1 MINVYIISGF
11 LGAGKTTFIQKLLK
25 EHKFDKVMLLENEF
39 GEVGV
44 DSAFFDS
51 SLKMKEINNGCIC
64 CSLQGDFEKALEE
77 IEEMGITDLLI
88 EPSGV
93 GKLSDIID
101 VVKKDSDFR
110 IISHICIVDVK
121 TASKYHNNFKE
132 YFDDQVK
139 AANALVLSHLDVADE
154 DKVNSVKEMLREVNP
169 DVDILD
175 TSIEEMNISD
185 LLNVIVSGGEIM
197 PEFDEHHHHHDED
210 EECDCC
216 CGHHHEHHH
225 HHHDEGEC
233 CCHDED
239 ECHHEHHHHHHHHDH
254 DHDHEG
260 GEVEEYGI
268 GTFVYYRR
276 KPFDLGLFD
285 DFVARKWPRDVVR
298 AKGICYFDDERDMCY
313 VFEQAGKQKTVKQAG
328 QWLATMPKDE
338 LDQVLMNNPQLQ
350 KEWDQEL
357 GDRMIKIVFIG
368 QHIKEQKDAI
378 IAELDKCL
386 A

>member
-225 HHHDEGEC
+225 HHHHHDA
-233 CCHDED
+233 DED
-239 ECHHEHHHHHHHHDH
+239 
-254 DHDHEG
+254 
-260 GEVEEYGI
+260 
-268 GTFVYYRR
+268 FVNIALR
-276 KPFDLGLFD
+276 P
-285 DFVARKWPRDVVR
+285 
-298 AKGICYFDDERDMCY
+298 EY
-313 VFEQAGKQKTVKQAG
+313 VFDKEELESILSKMDEDVIRVKGYVNGKEGTLYLNYVLNEYHVFYGEK
-328 QWLATMPKDE
+328 KDE
-338 LDQVLMNNPQLQ
+338 SLVVAIGSKLD
-350 KEWDQEL
+350 
-357 GDRMIKIVFIG
+357 
-368 QHIKEQKDAI
+368 EQKIREAFHD
-378 IAELDKCL
+378 
-386 A
+386 

>member
-121 TASKYHNNFKE
+121 TAGKYHNNFKE

-197 PEFDEHHHHHDED
+197 PEFDEHY
-210 EECDCC
+210 
-216 CGHHHEHHH
+216 

-239 ECHHEHHHHHHHHDH
+239 ECHHEHHHHHHHHDA
-254 DHDHEG
+254 DE
-260 GEVEEYGI
+260 
-268 GTFVYYRR
+268 
-276 KPFDLGLFD
+276 
-285 DFVARKWPRDVVR
+285 DFVNIALRP
-298 AKGICYFDDERDMCY
+298 EY
-313 VFEQAGKQKTVKQAG
+313 VFDKEELESILSKMDEDVIRVKGYVNGKDGTLYLNYVLNEYHVFYGEK
-328 QWLATMPKDE
+328 KDE
-338 LDQVLMNNPQLQ
+338 SLVVAIGSKLD
-350 KEWDQEL
+350 
-357 GDRMIKIVFIG
+357 
-368 QHIKEQKDAI
+368 EQKIREAFHD
-378 IAELDKCL
+378 
-386 A
+386 

>member
-121 TASKYHNNFKE
+121 TASKYHNNFNV
-132 YFDDQVK
+132 YFDVVVMS
-139 AANALVLSHLDVADE
+139 ANALVLSHLDVADE

-225 HHHDEGEC
+225 HHHDEDEC

-239 ECHHEHHHHHHHHDH
+239 ECHHEHHHHHHHDA
-254 DHDHEG
+254 DE
-260 GEVEEYGI
+260 
-268 GTFVYYRR
+268 
-276 KPFDLGLFD
+276 
-285 DFVARKWPRDVVR
+285 DFVNIALRP
-298 AKGICYFDDERDMCY
+298 EY
-313 VFEQAGKQKTVKQAG
+313 VFDKEELESILSKMDEDVIRVKGYVNGKEGTLYLNYVFNEYHVFYGEK
-328 QWLATMPKDE
+328 KDE
-338 LDQVLMNNPQLQ
+338 SLVVAIGSKLD
-350 KEWDQEL
+350 
-357 GDRMIKIVFIG
+357 
-368 QHIKEQKDAI
+368 EQKIREAFHD
-378 IAELDKCL
+378 
-386 A
+386 

>member
-210 EECDCC
+210 E
-216 CGHHHEHHH
+216 
-225 HHHDEGEC
+225 C

-239 ECHHEHHHHHHHHDH
+239 ECHHEHHHHHHHHDA
-254 DHDHEG
+254 DE
-260 GEVEEYGI
+260 
-268 GTFVYYRR
+268 
-276 KPFDLGLFD
+276 
-285 DFVARKWPRDVVR
+285 DFVNIALRP
-298 AKGICYFDDERDMCY
+298 EY
-313 VFEQAGKQKTVKQAG
+313 VFDKEELESILSKMDEDVIRVKGYVNGKDGTLYLNYVLNEYHVFYGEK
-328 QWLATMPKDE
+328 KDE
-338 LDQVLMNNPQLQ
+338 SLVVAIGSKLD
-350 KEWDQEL
+350 
-357 GDRMIKIVFIG
+357 
-368 QHIKEQKDAI
+368 EQKIREAFHD
-378 IAELDKCL
+378 
-386 A
+386 

>member
-225 HHHDEGEC
+225 HHHDEGE
-233 CCHDED
+233 
-239 ECHHEHHHHHHHHDH
+239 
-254 DHDHEG
+254 
-260 GEVEEYGI
+260 
-268 GTFVYYRR
+268 
-276 KPFDLGLFD
+276 
-285 DFVARKWPRDVVR
+285 
-298 AKGICYFDDERDMCY
+298 
-313 VFEQAGKQKTVKQAG
+313 
-328 QWLATMPKDE
+328 
-338 LDQVLMNNPQLQ
+338 
-350 KEWDQEL
+350 
-357 GDRMIKIVFIG
+357 
-368 QHIKEQKDAI
+368 
-378 IAELDKCL
+378 
-386 A
+386 